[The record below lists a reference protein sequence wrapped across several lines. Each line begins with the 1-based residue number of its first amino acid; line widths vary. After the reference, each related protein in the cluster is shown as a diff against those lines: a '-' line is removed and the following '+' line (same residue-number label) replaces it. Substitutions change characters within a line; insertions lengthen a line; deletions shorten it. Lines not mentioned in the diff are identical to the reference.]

1 MSKEEQAQRMGQ
13 RIATLRKMRGMT
25 QQHLADVAGISRQH
39 IGKIEKG
46 ELVSVAFVT
55 IQQIADA
62 LGMTVDI
69 IDQRLADLAP
79 LKTLA

>member
-1 MSKEEQAQRMGQ
+1 MGQ